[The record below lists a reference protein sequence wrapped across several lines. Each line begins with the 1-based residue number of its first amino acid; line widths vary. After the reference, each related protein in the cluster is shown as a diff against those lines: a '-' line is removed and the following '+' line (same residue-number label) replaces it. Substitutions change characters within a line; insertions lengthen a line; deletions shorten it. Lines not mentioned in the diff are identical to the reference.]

1 MIGRRIYVVNNL
13 EIAES
18 YFSTAKNDEKAAIV
32 LENQKF
38 YNQSAYFFIQA
49 MEKYVKHHIATKID
63 VLNPYFADEIGKT
76 MGHSLNK
83 SLELLV
89 KIYSGENKVLFEQMS
104 QQIQRH
110 VLKDLNFRFLN
121 SSLRYPVFNQK
132 HKNYTLY
139 TLNRS
144 DCEELKKILETLK
157 NYLNDLSRLK

>member
-1 MIGRRIYVVNNL
+1 MIGRKIYVGNSL
-13 EIAES
+13 EIAEN
-18 YFSTAKNDEKAAIV
+18 YFNTAKNDEKAAII

-49 MEKYVKHHIATKID
+49 MEKYVKHYISTKID

-89 KIYSGENKVLFEQMS
+89 KICSRDDKILFEQIN
-104 QQIQRH
+104 QQIQQL

-121 SSLRYPVFNQK
+121 SSLRYPVFNPK
-132 HKNYTLY
+132 HKNYTIY
-139 TLNRS
+139 SLNRS

-157 NYLNDLSRLK
+157 NYLNNLGRLK

>member
-1 MIGRRIYVVNNL
+1 MIGRKSYIGNNL
-13 EIAES
+13 EIAEN
-18 YFSTAKNDEKAAIV
+18 YFNIAKNDEKVAII

-63 VLNPYFADEIGKT
+63 VLNPYFAGEIGKT

-83 SLELLV
+83 SLEVLV
-89 KIYSGENKVLFEQMS
+89 KIYSGDNKVLFEQMN
-104 QQIQRH
+104 QQIQQH

-121 SSLRYPVFNQK
+121 SSLRYPVFNPK

-139 TLNRS
+139 SLNRS

-157 NYLNDLSRLK
+157 NYLNNLSRLK